1 MRAMLVSFFVH
12 NLDQDWRDGVYFMA
26 KQFLDYEPGIHYT
39 QFQMQ
44 AATTGINT
52 IRIYNPVKNS
62 KEHDPEGVFI
72 KKWIPELKNIPKEF
86 IHEPWL
92 MSEMESEIYDFKV
105 GEDYPSPI
113 VNLKETSKYAKEK
126 IWGHLK
132 NKKVKDEKKRI
143 LNTHVNQK

>member
-12 NLDQDWRDGVYFMA
+12 NLDQDWRDGVYFLA

-44 AATTGINT
+44 AGTTGINT

-62 KEHDPEGVFI
+62 KDHDPDGFFI

-86 IHEPWL
+86 VHEPWL
-92 MSEMESEIYDFKV
+92 MSDMESSFYNFKI
-105 GEDYPSPI
+105 GKDYPSPI
-113 VNLKETSKYAKEK
+113 IDIKVTSRKAKDK

-132 NKKVKDEKKRI
+132 NNKVKQEKKRI
-143 LNTHVNQK
+143 LKIHVNQK